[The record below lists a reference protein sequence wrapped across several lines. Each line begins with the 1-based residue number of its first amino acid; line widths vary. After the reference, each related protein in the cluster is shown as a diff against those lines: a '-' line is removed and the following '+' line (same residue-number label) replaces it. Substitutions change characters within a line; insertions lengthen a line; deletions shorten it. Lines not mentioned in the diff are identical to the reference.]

1 MAYTKR
7 RSSQVWASCIFCE
20 QDSRGLITAAA
31 ANTRCALRLRS
42 PLEKKTVSMALLLPL
57 HFSPPSLLKVRLR
70 EDPIFARFL
79 LLHAA
84 VGICILIVFSSAFSI
99 WGARRRQRDLTEVDE
114 AHNTTQR
121 TCQKV
126 LNALSPALRDFF
138 PTKTTVVE
146 ESTMRFPEATSSEW
160 NSLLYDSS
168 PLL

>member
-1 MAYTKR
+1 MCVTVTV
-7 RSSQVWASCIFCE
+7 S
-20 QDSRGLITAAA
+20 
-31 ANTRCALRLRS
+31 TR
-42 PLEKKTVSMALLLPL
+42 KKTVSMALLLPL
-57 HFSPPSLLKVRLR
+57 RFSPPSLLKVRLR

-121 TCQKV
+121 TCQKKV
-126 LNALSPALRDFF
+126 LNALSPALRANDFF
-138 PTKTTVVE
+138 PAKATVVE
-146 ESTMRFPEATSSEW
+146 ESTMRFPEATSFSEW